1 MRFGVTLRHEIGT
14 QYFCLISLE
23 RIKFKID
30 DEVNNK

>member
-1 MRFGVTLRHEIGT
+1 MHFAVTMRHEIGT

-23 RIKFKID
+23 RRKYKID